1 MAADKNIPI
10 PPTQEEAERIQEK
23 EKVLRPTKEDT
34 LRFQRKEM
42 AKRFKTTP
50 KLGIIL
56 EEAGLINE
64 QMISELLARGN
75 ESAQSLKQT
84 LIQQGLVSEEE
95 ILDAIAQEMGLE
107 KVDLSKVKVDKELL
121 SQIEPKIAIKYKVF
135 PVKADEESI
144 HIALA
149 DPLDIQTLDDLEKIL
164 RKKVIGCVAPEEDI
178 LRLIRR
184 YYEGDKVETLYEQLT
199 KEEEEEFSPF
209 RKYEELDL
217 SESSEEQ
224 PVVVKFVD
232 LIFKQAVHDRASDI
246 HIEPQRYGVTIRF
259 RIDGVLHEVPSPPKR
274 WQNAIISRLKVLAG
288 MDLAEKRVPQDGRI
302 KLNLGNK
309 KLDLRVSALPGIY
322 GESIVM
328 RILDQEAMLLGLE
341 EVGFL
346 EDNIKIF
353 KRLIRYPNGIILMT
367 GPTGSGKTTTLYA
380 ALQTLNTP
388 DTKIITIE
396 NPVEYQIEGINQ
408 IQVNEEIGL
417 DFAKGLRHMLRQS
430 PDVILVGE
438 IRDTETAEIAIR
450 AALTG
455 HLVFSTLH
463 TNDAPSATIRLIDMG
478 IKPFLVA
485 SSIQAVIA
493 QRLVRRICPYCK
505 APYTPSA
512 EELMEVG
519 VNPDDYKDTTF
530 YKGKGCERCN
540 GSGYRGRTA
549 IHEIFIMS
557 PTTRQMVIRLES
569 AMRIKQV
576 AIKEG
581 MRTLRQDGWQKVLR
595 GDTTIEEVMRVTQAD
610 FA

>member
-1 MAADKNIPI
+1 MIPDEKI
-10 PPTQEEAERIQEK
+10 NAPTQEEAAKTKDGKILK
-23 EKVLRPTKEDT
+23 PSKEDQIT
-34 LRFQRKEM
+34 FQRRDLAQK
-42 AKRFKTTP
+42 FKTMP

-64 QMISELLARGN
+64 EMITEILSRGD

-84 LIQQGLVSEEE
+84 LIQQGIVSEDE
-95 ILDAIAQEMGLE
+95 ILDAIAQEMGME
-107 KVDLSKVKVDKELL
+107 KVELGKVKIDKEVLK
-121 SQIEPKIAIKYKVF
+121 EVDPKIATRYKIFPIKSG
-135 PVKADEESI
+135 ENSI

-149 DPLDIQTLDDLEKIL
+149 DPLDIQTIDDVEKL
-164 RKKVIGCVAPEEDI
+164 LGKRVIGCVAPEEEI

-184 YYEGDKVETLYEQLT
+184 YYEGKKVEDLYKKLT
-199 KEEEEEFSPF
+199 TEEEEDFNPF
-209 RKYEELDL
+209 KKYEEIDLDQEEK
-217 SESSEEQ
+217 SEN
-224 PVVVKFVD
+224 VIVKFVD
-232 LIFKQAVHDRASDI
+232 MIFKQAVHDRASDI

-274 WQNAIISRLKVLAG
+274 WQNSIISRVKVLSG

-302 KLNLGNK
+302 KLNMANK
-309 KLDLRVSALPGIY
+309 KLDLRVSALPGVY
-322 GESIVM
+322 GESVVM
-328 RILDQEAMLLGLE
+328 RILDQESMLLGLE

-346 EDNIKIF
+346 EDNVKIF
-353 KRLIRYPNGIILMT
+353 QRLIKYPNGIILMT

-380 ALQTLNTP
+380 ALQTLNHA

-408 IQVNEEIGL
+408 IQVNEDIGL

-430 PDVILVGE
+430 PDIILVGE
-438 IRDTETAEIAIR
+438 IRDTQTAEIAIR

-463 TNDAPSATIRLIDMG
+463 TNDATSATIRLIDMG

-505 APYTPSA
+505 TPYTPAA
-512 EELMEVG
+512 EEFEEIG
-519 VNPDDYKDTTF
+519 VNPDEYRDMTF

-549 IHEIFIMS
+549 IHEIFVIT
-557 PTTRQMVIRLES
+557 PKTRQMVIRCEP
-569 AMRIKQV
+569 AMRIKHV
-576 AIKEG
+576 AINEG
-581 MRTLRQDGWQKVLR
+581 MRTLRQDGWQKIMR
-595 GDTTIEEVMRVTQAD
+595 GETTIAEVMRVTQAD